1 MGGGGWLRKGQPAIA
16 ESPRPTETPLAKAQ
30 QQDVET
36 PATVEVDKTRKSMTP
51 LRSPPEAGVETERRH
66 GRILGQVSGAPRKHH
81 TNADRRL
88 AGVDD
93 AAAAGGPVRRV
104 CFVCSFLP
112 WTKARSRAFLT

>member
-51 LRSPPEAGVETERRH
+51 LRS
-66 GRILGQVSGAPRKHH
+66 LRK
-81 TNADRRL
+81 
-88 AGVDD
+88 
-93 AAAAGGPVRRV
+93 
-104 CFVCSFLP
+104 
-112 WTKARSRAFLT
+112 

>member
-51 LRSPPEAGVETERRH
+51 LRSLRKQASRLRGVTGAFSGKSPERPANTTPSETPA
-66 GRILGQVSGAPRKHH
+66 SAAMCKKAP
-81 TNADRRL
+81 
-88 AGVDD
+88 
-93 AAAAGGPVRRV
+93 
-104 CFVCSFLP
+104 
-112 WTKARSRAFLT
+112 